1 MNSATIWIF
10 SVSAFPIHGTLAAF
24 TNERPRSIIMLAI
37 QPRKDWFGRQF
48 QAVAGELTGHAQIAW
63 ARESEVSGAYRV
75 YDDPLDLLNH
85 LDELGVRIGPCL
97 GG

>member
-1 MNSATIWIF
+1 MKSATIWIF

-24 TNERPRSIIMLAI
+24 TNELPRSIIMLAI

-63 ARESEVSGAYRV
+63 ARESDESGGCRSTMF
-75 YDDPLDLLNH
+75 L
-85 LDELGVRIGPCL
+85 
-97 GG
+97 